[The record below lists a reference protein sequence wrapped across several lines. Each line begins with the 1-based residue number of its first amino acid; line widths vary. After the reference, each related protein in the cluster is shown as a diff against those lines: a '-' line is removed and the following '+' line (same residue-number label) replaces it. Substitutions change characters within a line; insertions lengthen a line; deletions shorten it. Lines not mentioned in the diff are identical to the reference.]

1 MKKIIFLVLALV
13 LVTVAFTAMG
23 ESSIVDYEYSN
34 STNNERYKVVTTYNF
49 DRKEIDAGTV
59 GSLRNTGTNATKFNW
74 GDTRTESGEITIGSG
89 TKVEWLINITYT
101 KDESREVSFNGA
113 VSVPTHN
120 IGYLDLK
127 YIVETKT
134 WVTTK
139 TLQYLNYEGKWVD
152 DKNFPQIVIPSHET
166 HKYPQW
172 TERYA
177 PYDCTPD
184 TTRELRST
192 DTYTEGKYY
201 YPCISK
207 SCNKKFFS
215 REHSG
220 GCKYTGTTCT
230 KRGQCSCGR
239 YHKELG
245 HDYKNATCT
254 LPQLCSRCGASKGNP
269 KGHVF
274 QSATCTKART
284 CSVCGAIS
292 GRPKGHS
299 WGGWQLYQ
307 TPTATNPGKL
317 KRTCSTCGTSEFKNA
332 R

>member
-23 ESSIVDYEYSN
+23 ESSITDYEYSN
-34 STNNERYKVVTTYNF
+34 STTTERYKVVTTYSF

-59 GSLRNTGTNATKFNW
+59 GSLRNTKPNATKFNW
-74 GDTRTESGEITIGSG
+74 GDKRTESWDIEIGSG
-89 TKVEWLINITYT
+89 TKVEWLIKIAYT
-101 KDESREVSFNGA
+101 KDESREVSFDGT
-113 VSVPTHN
+113 VSVPTQN

-230 KRGQCSCGR
+230 KRGECYAAGITKSLAIIIKMPPALCLSCALDAGHQKVIPKDMYSSLLPVPGR
-239 YHKELG
+239 ELVPCAVLYPVG
-245 HDYKNATCT
+245 RKDIV
-254 LPQLCSRCGASKGNP
+254 GEVGN
-269 KGHVF
+269 F
-274 QSATCTKART
+274 TKHLRQQIQE
-284 CSVCGAIS
+284 S
-292 GRPKGHS
+292 
-299 WGGWQLYQ
+299 
-307 TPTATNPGKL
+307 
-317 KRTCSTCGTSEFKNA
+317 
-332 R
+332 